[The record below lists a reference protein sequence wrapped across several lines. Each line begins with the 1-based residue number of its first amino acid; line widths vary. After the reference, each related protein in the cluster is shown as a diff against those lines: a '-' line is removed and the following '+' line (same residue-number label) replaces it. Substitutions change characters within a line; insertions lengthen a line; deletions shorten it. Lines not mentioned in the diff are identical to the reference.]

1 MSSSLPPVA
10 VVIPLHNGARWIQ
23 STLAA
28 VQAQSHPPVEIVVVD
43 DGSTDEG
50 PALAAAVDG
59 VTVRPLA
66 RPSVRGAGPGR
77 QCGFEQTTA
86 PLVAFLDQDDLWH
99 PDHLRLLARLLADR
113 PDCPAAV
120 ASIRD
125 FHDGT
130 PPDYDAPRRA
140 PSPFD
145 PWSSFPFNGIR
156 TPSGVLVRRA
166 ALAAL
171 GGWPTDA
178 AVTDFVVW
186 FHLSLDGPL
195 VVNRCVTCAKR
206 SHASSKLG
214 EIQRAGRI
222 SFIPEKVRQLDALC
236 AARGRR
242 RPEQA
247 DQLRTRL
254 DALRAGGRLAAA
266 YDANRGHLVSA
277 AAPALEALAETEPAV
292 LDDLFSFV
300 FLFLLG
306 RGLQSSVA
314 AKRAVLDTF
323 LLSWPDS
330 APRSRRRLRALFL
343 QEFPAR
349 FFLDFLRRN
358 PFRLL
363 RWQLALASTAQALRR
378 RWTRRRGRQP

>member
-1 MSSSLPPVA
+1 M
-10 VVIPLHNGARWIQ
+10 
-23 STLAA
+23 
-28 VQAQSHPPVEIVVVD
+28 
-43 DGSTDEG
+43 
-50 PALAAAVDG
+50 
-59 VTVRPLA
+59 
-66 RPSVRGAGPGR
+66 
-77 QCGFEQTTA
+77 
-86 PLVAFLDQDDLWH
+86 
-99 PDHLRLLARLLADR
+99 
-113 PDCPAAV
+113 

-130 PPDYDAPRRA
+130 TPSYDAPRRA
-140 PSPFD
+140 PTSFD
-145 PWSSFPFNGIR
+145 PWSSFPFNSIR

-195 VVNRCVTCAKR
+195 VLNRCVTCAKR

-214 EIQRAGRI
+214 EIQRAGRTA
-222 SFIPEKVRQLDALC
+222 FIPEKVRQLDALC

-254 DALRAGGRLAAA
+254 NALRAGGRLAAA
-266 YDANRGHLVSA
+266 YDTKRGTLVSA
-277 AAPALEALAETEPAV
+277 ATPALEALAETEPAV
-292 LDDLFSFV
+292 FDDLLSFV

-306 RGLQSSVA
+306 PGLQSSFA
-314 AKRAVLDTF
+314 ARRTVLNTV
-323 LLSWPDS
+323 LRSWPDS
-330 APRSRRRLRALFL
+330 APRSRRHLRALFL
-343 QEFPAR
+343 QEFSAW

-363 RWQLALASTAQALRR
+363 RWQLALASTAHALRR
-378 RWTRRRGRQP
+378 RWT

>member
-10 VVIPLHNGARWIQ
+10 VVIPLHNGARWIR

-28 VQAQSHPPVEIVVVD
+28 VRAQSHAPVEIVVVD

-77 QCGFEQTTA
+77 QCGLEQTTA

-99 PDHLRLLARLLADR
+99 PDHLRLLAGLLADR
-113 PDCPAAV
+113 PGCPAAA

-130 PPDYDAPRRA
+130 TPDYDAPRRA
-140 PSPFD
+140 PTSLD
-145 PWSSFPFNGIR
+145 PWSSFPLSSIR
-156 TPSGVLVRRA
+156 TPSGAVVRRT
-166 ALAAL
+166 ALEAL
-171 GGWPTDA
+171 GGWPTDT

-195 VVNRCVTCAKR
+195 VLNQCVTCAKR
-206 SHASSKLG
+206 SHPSSKLG
-214 EIQRAGRI
+214 EIQRTGRT
-222 SFIPEKVRQLDALC
+222 SFIPEKIRQLEVLY
-236 AARGRR
+236 AARARR
-242 RPEQA
+242 YPDRA
-247 DQLRTRL
+247 DRLRTRL
-254 DALRAGGRLAAA
+254 EALRAGGRLTVA
-266 YDANRGHLVSA
+266 YVAERPDLVSA
-277 AAPALEALAETEPAV
+277 AAPSFEALAETEPAV
-292 LDDLFSFV
+292 VDDLLSFV

-306 RGLQSSVA
+306 SGVRDSFA
-314 AKRAVLDTF
+314 TKRAILEAF

-330 APRSRRRLRALFL
+330 APNARRHLRALFL
-343 QEFPAR
+343 QAYPAR
-349 FFLDFLRRN
+349 FFLDFLRRS
-358 PFRLL
+358 PFHLL
-363 RWQLALASTAQALRR
+363 RWQLALASMGHALRR
-378 RWTRRRGRQP
+378 RWTAWRGRRA